1 MLKSTVVDLQR
12 IQYIYYVPIFLKVL
26 MFPSSII
33 AAFYVLFLTVLSFAL
48 LYGSTRED
56 PTHYS
61 GSADRLRAVC
71 EICSVVFLM
80 FHLFEEIV
88 EIARFVKQLINE
100 RPVKKGCTVM
110 SSNCRSRFT

>member
-1 MLKSTVVDLQR
+1 M
-12 IQYIYYVPIFLKVL
+12 
-26 MFPSSII
+26 
-33 AAFYVLFLTVLSFAL
+33 AAFYVLFLMVLSFAL

-56 PTHYS
+56 PTQYS

-80 FHLFEEIV
+80 IHLFQEIV

-100 RPVKKGCTVM
+100 HPGEREGCTVM
-110 SSNCRSRFT
+110 RVDESSNCRSRLTANSRRFS